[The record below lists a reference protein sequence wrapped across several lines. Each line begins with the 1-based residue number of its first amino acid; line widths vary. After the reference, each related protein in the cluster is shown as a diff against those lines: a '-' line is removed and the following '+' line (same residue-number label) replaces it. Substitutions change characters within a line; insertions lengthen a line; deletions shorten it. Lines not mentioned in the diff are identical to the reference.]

1 MELSSETEKRI
12 IEAAEKVF
20 YLRGKAGASMQE
32 IADEA
37 DITRTSLNYYYRS
50 KDKLFEAV
58 FRAALGS
65 FVPQLAKLLR
75 TDISIREYLPQM
87 ITMIIDAMIEKPQ
100 IPVFVLQ
107 EISSNP
113 ARMQQVVREMGID
126 PQVVINKFTRDPD
139 LANLSVDPRQVI
151 INVLSLCIFP
161 FAAKP
166 IVVSILYGG
175 DENAYLEAMNE
186 RKELLPPMIRES
198 LKNMEK

>member
-58 FRAALGS
+58 FRSALGS
-65 FVPQLAKLLR
+65 FVPHLATLLR
-75 TDISIREYLPQM
+75 ADISIREYLPEM
-87 ITMIIDAMIEKPQ
+87 ITMIIDTMIDKPQ

-113 ARMQQVVREMGID
+113 SRMQQIIREMGID
-126 PQVVINKFTRDPD
+126 PQIAINKFTRDGALEHLP
-139 LANLSVDPRQVI
+139 VDPRQVLM
-151 INVLSLCIFP
+151 NVLSLCIFP

-175 DENAYLEAMNE
+175 DENAYREAMHR
-186 RKELLPPMIRES
+186 RKELLPPMILES
-198 LKNMEK
+198 LKNFEK